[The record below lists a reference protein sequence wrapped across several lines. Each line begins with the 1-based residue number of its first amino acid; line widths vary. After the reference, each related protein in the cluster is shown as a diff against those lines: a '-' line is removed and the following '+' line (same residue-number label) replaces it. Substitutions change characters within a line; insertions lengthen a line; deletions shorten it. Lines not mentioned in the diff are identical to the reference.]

1 MKVVMNSGPLICLSK
16 INVLYVLEELYE
28 QIIIP
33 YEVYQE
39 VIIDGLKA
47 GKDDAK
53 TASIFLKNSSKIKI
67 IDTKTSII
75 EGVRDNRVLGAGE
88 KAAISA
94 AKDENCLLLIDDFN
108 ARRVANSLNIK
119 IKGSIGVLVEAFR
132 RSIINQRQLKYLLT
146 EIGERKDIWISERLC
161 NEVIAQL
168 GINQ

>member
-1 MKVVMNSGPLICLSK
+1 MKAVMNSGPLICLSK
-16 INVLYVLEELYE
+16 INVLYILEELYE

-39 VIIDGLKA
+39 VVINGLKA

-53 TASIFLKNSSKIKI
+53 TASIFLKNSSKMK

-75 EGVRDNRVLGAGE
+75 EDVRDNSVLGAGE
-88 KAAISA
+88 KAAISV

-108 ARRVANSLNIK
+108 ARTVANSLNIK
-119 IKGSIGVLVEAFR
+119 IKGSIGVLVEAFK
-132 RSIINQRQLKYLLT
+132 RSIINQHQLKYLLT